1 MLVGRNVEKC
11 KYCAYNRSELK
22 LYLVGMK
29 RLTYAIQ
36 LNYSI
41 KDNFY
46 GMKSINDILFNNQ
59 LSVEDEQVRG
69 AQNLQKSMGKMLTAV
84 FKDYLIQD
92 DVYEFLDKFNHLS
105 SSKEAIVAH
114 CENQHSIAVQK
125 YGYKAMPL
133 ENCPRVKRHYSFDEH
148 ENIVNSPSHALLCLA
163 LRKMLYNNKRM
174 KYLMKYEKRVQQK
187 EH

>member
-22 LYLVGMK
+22 LYLVGMR

-105 SSKEAIVAH
+105 SS
-114 CENQHSIAVQK
+114 
-125 YGYKAMPL
+125 
-133 ENCPRVKRHYSFDEH
+133 
-148 ENIVNSPSHALLCLA
+148 
-163 LRKMLYNNKRM
+163 
-174 KYLMKYEKRVQQK
+174 
-187 EH
+187 